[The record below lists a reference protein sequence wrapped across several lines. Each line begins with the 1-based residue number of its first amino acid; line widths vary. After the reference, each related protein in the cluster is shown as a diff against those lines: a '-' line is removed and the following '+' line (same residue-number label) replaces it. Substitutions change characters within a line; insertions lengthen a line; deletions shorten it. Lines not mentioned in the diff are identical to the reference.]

1 MDCIVHGVPNSWTWL
16 SDFHFHCNRGWSP
29 QLSLEGRR
37 VLKSWG
43 GSVLGHLGL
52 LTGLTQKENKLHC
65 LFMTAGSFTTR
76 SKAPIKIRL
85 PQKLGN
91 RGAVSLDVYILKEWL
106 PGPRE
111 RYPWVVKLAR
121 CFQKKFTFQRGR
133 EFTIFWKGN
142 NLRKG
147 RWGLGVRKKTA

>member
-1 MDCIVHGVPNSWTWL
+1 MLIGLNQRK
-16 SDFHFHCNRGWSP
+16 NK
-29 QLSLEGRR
+29 LSLI
-37 VLKSWG
+37 
-43 GSVLGHLGL
+43 
-52 LTGLTQKENKLHC
+52 
-65 LFMTAGSFTTR
+65 FMTAGSFTTW

-91 RGAVSLDVYILKEWL
+91 RGAVSLDVYISKEWL

-121 CFQKKFTFQRGR
+121 CFQKRFTFQRGR
-133 EFTIFWKGN
+133 EFTIFGKGN

-147 RWGLGVRKKTA
+147 R

>member
-1 MDCIVHGVPNSWTWL
+1 
-16 SDFHFHCNRGWSP
+16 
-29 QLSLEGRR
+29 
-37 VLKSWG
+37 
-43 GSVLGHLGL
+43 
-52 LTGLTQKENKLHC
+52 
-65 LFMTAGSFTTR
+65 MTAGSFTTR

-121 CFQKKFTFQRGR
+121 CFQKNLHYKGAENLQFF
-133 EFTIFWKGN
+133 EKETI
-142 NLRKG
+142 
-147 RWGLGVRKKTA
+147 